1 MKILDLIPYIHD
13 KVKIYVVDS
22 DELNTIYHGIIGYAP
37 HDILKCNVRTI
48 STSRGVIDIGVK
60 YEED

>member
-1 MKILDLIPYIHD
+1 MKISDLIPYIHD
-13 KVKIYVVDS
+13 KVKIYVVNS
-22 DELNTIYHGIIGYAP
+22 EELNTIYHGIIRYAP
-37 HDILKCNVRTI
+37 HDILKYNVRTI